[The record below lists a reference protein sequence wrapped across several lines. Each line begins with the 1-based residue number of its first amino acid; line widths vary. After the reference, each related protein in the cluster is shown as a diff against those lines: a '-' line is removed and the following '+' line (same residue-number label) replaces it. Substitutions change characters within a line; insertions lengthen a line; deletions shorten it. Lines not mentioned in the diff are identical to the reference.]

1 MTRMNFRARMNLLRR
16 SLLRWRLR
24 TRLGVAEWKIADLS
38 EAEIGF
44 RFEQQ
49 QEAFLHACRLLK
61 ATQMGE
67 PRYGYRRKSIGAPVR
82 QSDGSTGWLK
92 ITGFHKD
99 KVIWTGRAEL
109 SADRI
114 TDVPKPSLLDHADWR
129 AGDLSW
135 RALLFSLTP
144 SPTVSDTS
152 YAIAPNLDDQ
162 WFLELRRVVRRI
174 SSTPL
179 SRWNV
184 HPGAIAR
191 VIARRFGRRAP
202 YQVDEWRTAHGDLG
216 WNNVTAPQLT
226 LIDWEFWGAAPR
238 GFDAATLLTNSTLDP
253 DLFRRLETLF
263 AEDLETP
270 SGVIAQL
277 YQFGQRLSAIESG
290 NANPR
295 EYRPLETAAKRLLR
309 H

>member
-1 MTRMNFRARMNLLRR
+1 MNFRARINLLRR
-16 SLLRWRLR
+16 SLLRWKLR
-24 TRLGVAEWKIADLS
+24 RRPAAAEWKIADLTES
-38 EAEIGF
+38 EIGF

-49 QEAFLHACRLLK
+49 QEAFLHGCRLLN
-61 ATQMGE
+61 ATQIGD

-82 QSDGSTGWLK
+82 QNDGSTGWLK

-99 KVIWTGRAEL
+99 RVIWTGRAEL

-114 TDVPKPSLLDHADWR
+114 TDVPKPALLNHADWR
-129 AGDLSW
+129 TGDLSW
-135 RALLFSLTP
+135 RALLFSLAP

-152 YAIAPNLDDQ
+152 CAVMPELDDG
-162 WFLELRRVVRRI
+162 WFSELSRVVTQI
-174 SSTPL
+174 SRTPL
-179 SRWNV
+179 SRWSV

-191 VIARRFGRRAP
+191 VISRRFGRRVP

-216 WNNVTAPQLT
+216 WNNVTAPQFT

-253 DLFRRLETLF
+253 DLFRRIETLF

-270 SGVIAQL
+270 SGIVARL
-277 YQFGQRLSAIESG
+277 YQFGQRLGGVEAG
-290 NANPR
+290 LADPR
-295 EYRPLETAAKRLLR
+295 EYRPLEAAAKRLLR
-309 H
+309 R